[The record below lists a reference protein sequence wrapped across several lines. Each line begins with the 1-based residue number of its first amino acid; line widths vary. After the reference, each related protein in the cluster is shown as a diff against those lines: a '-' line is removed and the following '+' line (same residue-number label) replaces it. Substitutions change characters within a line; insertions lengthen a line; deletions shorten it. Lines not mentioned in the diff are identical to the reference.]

1 MNYRRQA
8 WMSLIMNLV
17 VCGSA
22 FGQMIEISGR
32 VTSQA
37 GPPLPGVTVRIR
49 GTDTATTT
57 DGQGRY
63 SLAAPRDGVV
73 VFTLTG
79 YRGIAEPIRG
89 RSTLDVALEPAI
101 GPLPDTVV
109 TGYTT
114 QQRANITGAVATV
127 DVTGLSRQTSTSVL
141 QRLDGRVSG
150 MTVENSGSPGSRT
163 TIRIRG
169 MTSFH
174 DNDPLYVIDGT
185 PVQESY
191 LNWLS
196 PDDIEAIHVLKDASA
211 ASIYGSRGGNGVV
224 VIETKRGRPG
234 PRRATL
240 EVTTGVATPVRG
252 YDDFLILNALDY
264 FEVMRTAYRN
274 AGLAVPT
281 NIYGNDTLG
290 NNPSVP
296 AYIWPCNNVDPATYS
311 YPDNLIMPGSPG
323 TNWWDAVFGAGHYA
337 DANLAMSGVGGN
349 SAYHAALN
357 YFDQAGTAAYNR
369 LQRGSGRVNTSF
381 TQGRLNAGE
390 HIAVSRE
397 RGYGG
402 LDDNALGENNIIGKN
417 MLQQPVVPIYDIG
430 GNFA

>member
-1 MNYRRQA
+1 MNYRRA
-8 WMSLIMNLV
+8 AGMSLIMNLAM
-17 VCGSA
+17 CGSA
-22 FGQMIEISGR
+22 FGQTIEISGR

-37 GPPLPGVTVRIR
+37 GPPLPRVTVRIR
-49 GTDTATTT
+49 GTDAGTTT
-57 DGQGRY
+57 DAQGRY

-163 TIRIRG
+163 TIRVRG

-196 PDDIEAIHVLKDASA
+196 PDDIEAIQVLKDASA
-211 ASIYGSRGGNGVV
+211 TSSYGSRGGNGVV
-224 VIETKRGRPG
+224 VVETKRGRPG

-252 YDDFLILNALDY
+252 YDDFLILDALDY
-264 FEVMRTAYRN
+264 FDVLKAAYRN
-274 AGLAVPT
+274 AGLNVPT

-296 AYIWPCNNVDPATYS
+296 AYIWPNNCGTAPCNNVDEATYS
-311 YPDNLIMPGSPG
+311 YPDNLIMPGSGG
-323 TNWWDAVFGAGHYA
+323 TNWWDADSVPVTTPTRTSRCRGPGATTRTTQPSITSISREQRRITGCSGGAGA
-337 DANLAMSGVGGN
+337 STRR
-349 SAYHAALN
+349 SP
-357 YFDQAGTAAYNR
+357 
-369 LQRGSGRVNTSF
+369 RG
-381 TQGRLNAGE
+381 A
-390 HIAVSRE
+390 
-397 RGYGG
+397 
-402 LDDNALGENNIIGKN
+402 
-417 MLQQPVVPIYDIG
+417 
-430 GNFA
+430 